1 MSENQNTSNVIIT
14 NDTELE
20 KKQKQENTNKMIYIY
35 QNLFVSSVV
44 TIVNLIKNVSVEN
57 TDKIHPDKKSSHEK
71 LRLTCDNILN
81 EYKNEN
87 ENIDQ
92 VRIIKKV
99 FKVLS
104 ANHNLIKE
112 KDYSI
117 FILRTPEGKIMT
129 IIPGLNINLCID
141 FFDEK
146 QKETLW
152 ESIESMFVASVR
164 MVYLMTDKS
173 RHNKNILDHVNE
185 VEHKALKKINNFFL
199 GVNNTTDTSELSMD
213 QLMSSDI
220 VIPGT
225 EANSGMLG
233 KLGVDKLMNPEA
245 LADEIKKFSE
255 DDVTDT
261 INTLTGM
268 LGNDSDIKD
277 VCSTMVKSV
286 LEDIKTNG
294 IENMF
299 TIAERVSG
307 KLNGK
312 IDPTKM
318 AKTATG
324 MNDLLNSNQDKFN
337 DFKDDK
343 GNPVGAQFLSQF
355 QNVLN
360 MAQKMKK

>member
-1 MSENQNTSNVIIT
+1 
-14 NDTELE
+14 
-20 KKQKQENTNKMIYIY
+20 MIYIY
-35 QNLFVSSVV
+35 QNLFVSSVI
-44 TIVNLIKNVSVEN
+44 TIVNLVKNASIDN
-57 TDKIHPDKKSSHEK
+57 TDKINQDKKQSHEK
-71 LRLTCDNILN
+71 LRSTCDDILKQYKN
-81 EYKNEN
+81 ENEN

-99 FKVLS
+99 FKVLC
-104 ANHNLIKE
+104 ANHIFIKE
-112 KDYSI
+112 KNNAI
-117 FILRTPEGKIMT
+117 FILRTTEGKIMT
-129 IIPGLNINLCID
+129 IIPGLNINLCIE

-146 QKETLW
+146 QTETLW
-152 ESIESMFVASVR
+152 DSLESIFVTSVK

-173 RHNKNILDHVNE
+173 RHDKIILDHVNE
-185 VEHKALKKINNFFL
+185 LEHKSLKKLNNFFMGL
-199 GVNNTTDTSELSMD
+199 NNNSDTTELSMD

-233 KLGVDKLMNPEA
+233 KLGIDKLMNPEA
-245 LADEIKKFSE
+245 LADEIKKFS
-255 DDVTDT
+255 DDDITET

-268 LGNDSDIKD
+268 LGNDTDVKD

-312 IDPTKM
+312 IDPSKM

-343 GNPVGAQFLSQF
+343 GNPIGAQFLNQF
-355 QNVLN
+355 KNVLN
-360 MAQKMKK
+360 MAHKMKK